1 VFFRLVV
8 ILSVFLF
15 LSSSV
20 SASYYQCENK
30 WGKKVF
36 SDKPCGNDAKELI
49 IKKPIK
55 YELNHSDDKWD
66 SIAASNKIRAHE
78 REITHRQ
85 KSVSRYRRSRDK
97 ELRQLRKKKEFAANN
112 LAGANWEVSLSQEME
127 VVQNKYRGL
136 IESEENEITHLRE
149 KIADLI
155 GAKGSKHD

>member
-1 VFFRLVV
+1 VFFRLVA

-30 WGKKVF
+30 WGKRVF

-49 IKKPIK
+49 IEKPIK

-66 SIAASNKIRAHE
+66 SIAASNAVRAHE
-78 REITHRQ
+78 REITRRK
-85 KSVSRYRRSRDK
+85 KSISRYRKNRDK
-97 ELRQLRKKKEFAANN
+97 ELRKLRRKKEFAANN
-112 LAGANWEVSLSQEME
+112 LAGANWEVRLSQEME

-136 IESEENEITHLRE
+136 IESEEKEIAHLRNE
-149 KIADLI
+149 VADLI
-155 GAKGSKHD
+155 GAKSAKRD